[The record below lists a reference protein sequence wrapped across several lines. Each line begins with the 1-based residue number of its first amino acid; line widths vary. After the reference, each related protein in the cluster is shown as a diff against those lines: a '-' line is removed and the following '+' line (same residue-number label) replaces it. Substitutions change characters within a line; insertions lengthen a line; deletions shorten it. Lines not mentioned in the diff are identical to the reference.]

1 MHRYPWLALCFVGCA
16 SNPRPVALAA
26 ALPAIE
32 LTRVDGG
39 GESLKAALGGSVA
52 VIDLWATWCTACEQQ
67 RPKLERLHAAY
78 FARGLR
84 VIGLD
89 VGETASVLNAYLVDH
104 RTSYPIYLD
113 PDFRVADAL
122 GEKRLPR
129 LLVIDREGR
138 IIRRSPALDAQTL
151 ATIKAQL
158 APAP

>member
-1 MHRYPWLALCFVGCA
+1 MRSCLWLLLCFVGCA
-16 SNPRPVALAA
+16 SNRPPVARAA
-26 ALPAIE
+26 VLPAVE
-32 LTRVDGG
+32 LTRVNGG

-89 VGETASVLNAYLVDH
+89 VGETASVLDAYLADH

-122 GEKRLPR
+122 GEKRLPT